1 LLFVLFVDGNFI
13 GIRIRFMVQPHN
25 QRRLTYLKEA
35 EMDFLES
42 LNLQQREAVECG
54 EGPALVVAGPGSGKT
69 RVLSSRFAHLVLR
82 GGMAPQQ
89 ILAVTFTNKAAREMR
104 DRIERLLAAGGFDLR
119 GLSLGTFHS
128 LCARWL
134 RRDGEAVG
142 LPREYVIFDSDDS
155 ERAVKQALL
164 DQNVNIKQYSPSA
177 VQNAISRAKN
187 EMLSPSEFPSITPFE
202 RVAGPAY
209 RRYQE
214 LLAASRA
221 ADFDDL
227 LLLVVRMFRE
237 QPEILARYQ
246 DRYRH
251 ILVDEFQDTNEVQY
265 TMVKQLAGNRRN
277 LYAVG
282 DADQSI
288 YRWRGADYRN
298 VQRFKK
304 DFPESHTYLLEENYR
319 SVQNVLDAAMGV
331 IRVNR
336 GRVDKKLF
344 TSRGAGLPIILRE
357 CYDENDEARFVVDTI
372 AELAALE
379 PVDGQPKVRPGDCAV
394 MYRTNAQSRALEEE
408 FIRAN
413 LPYRLVGAQRFY
425 GRREVKDALA
435 YLRLVQNPADA
446 ISLARVINTP
456 TRGIGEKAF
465 AALQDAALQERVG
478 PGMLLLS
485 LADAGMMTSL
495 STLLPSRVAP
505 AFAAFGQL
513 LADWRAAAQTETVPD
528 LLRRILKD
536 VKYREFLQTG
546 SEEGDE
552 RWDNVEELMAVT
564 EEFEEIPLDR
574 FLEEIA
580 LVSDQDT
587 LTEKLDA
594 PVLLTMHAA
603 KGLEFPV
610 VFIVGLDDGLI
621 PHVRSMDD
629 PEAMAEERRLFY
641 VGITR
646 AMDRLYLLRAFR
658 RSAGGGGGLMD
669 ESRFLR
675 DIPAQLL
682 GVQESAGRTFPFRR
696 KVETPLREHATAE
709 LEPREAR
716 FHSGMRIRHPKF
728 GEGIILE
735 SQVHGSDEVL
745 TVEFEAAG
753 LKRLDADAA
762 PIEVIE

>member
-1 LLFVLFVDGNFI
+1 
-13 GIRIRFMVQPHN
+13 
-25 QRRLTYLKEA
+25 
-35 EMDFLES
+35 MDYLES
-42 LNLQQREAVECG
+42 LNPQQREAVECG

-69 RVLSSRFAHLVLR
+69 RVLACRFAHLVLS
-82 GGMAPQQ
+82 GGIAPQQ
-89 ILAVTFTNKAAREMR
+89 ILAVTFTNKAAKEMR
-104 DRIERLLAAGGFDLR
+104 ERIERLLAAAEARAAADFDLR
-119 GLSLGTFHS
+119 NLSLGTFHA

-142 LPREYVIFDSDDS
+142 LPREYVIFDDDDS
-155 ERAVKQALL
+155 ERAVKQALIDL
-164 DQNVNIKQYSPSA
+164 DVNLKQYPPSS
-177 VQNAISRAKN
+177 VQSAISRAKN
-187 EMLSPSEFPSITPFE
+187 EMLAPDQFPTLTPFE
-202 RVAGPAY
+202 RVAAKAY

-227 LLLVVRMFRE
+227 LLLAVRLFRGY
-237 QPEILARYQ
+237 PEILARYQ

-265 TMVKQLAGNRRN
+265 TLVKLLAEKRRN
-277 LYAVG
+277 LYVVG

-298 VQRFKK
+298 VQRFRK
-304 DFPESHTYLLEENYR
+304 DFSDARTFLLEENYR

-336 GRVDKKLF
+336 GRVDKNLF
-344 TSRGAGLPIILRE
+344 TRRGAGPKLVLHE
-357 CYDENDEARFVVDTI
+357 AYDENDEARFVVDTI
-372 AELAALE
+372 AELTGETPAEGGRA
-379 PVDGQPKVRPGDCAV
+379 VRPGDAAV

-435 YLRLVQNPADA
+435 YLRLVHNPADA
-446 ISLARVINTP
+446 VSLARVINTP
-456 TRGIGEKAF
+456 ARGIGEKAF
-465 AALQDAALQERVG
+465 AALQAAAARAGAVPGVTVLSMADAAKMAQLS
-478 PGMLLLS
+478 PMLPPR
-485 LADAGMMTSL
+485 A
-495 STLLPSRVAP
+495 AP
-505 AFAAFGQL
+505 AIAAFGRM
-513 LADWRAAAQTETVPD
+513 LADWRAAAQSEKIPD

-536 VKYREFLQTG
+536 VKYREFLQNG

-552 RWDNVEELMAVT
+552 RWENVQELIAVT

-587 LTEKLDA
+587 LTEKQDA
-594 PVLLTMHAA
+594 PVLLTLHAA

-610 VFIVGLDDGLI
+610 VFIVGLDDGLL
-621 PHVRSMDD
+621 PHARSMDD

-646 AMDRLYLLRAFR
+646 AMDRLYLVRAFR
-658 RSAGGGGGLMD
+658 RAAGGGGGLMD

-675 DIPAQLL
+675 DIPPRLL
-682 GVQESAGRTFPFRR
+682 HGEQAAGRTFPFGSRLE
-696 KVETPLREHATAE
+696 VPLRESAAE
-709 LEPREAR
+709 AVPREPRYR
-716 FHSGMRIRHPKF
+716 SGMRIRHERF
-728 GEGIILE
+728 GEGLILE
-735 SQVHGSDEVL
+735 SRIHGSDEVL
-745 TVEFEAAG
+745 TVEFESAG

-762 PIEVIE
+762 PITILS

>member
-1 LLFVLFVDGNFI
+1 
-13 GIRIRFMVQPHN
+13 
-25 QRRLTYLKEA
+25 
-35 EMDFLES
+35 MDYLES
-42 LNLQQREAVECG
+42 LNPQQREAVESG
-54 EGPALVVAGPGSGKT
+54 DGPALVVAGPGSGKT
-69 RVLSSRFAHLVLR
+69 RVLACRFAYLVLR
-82 GGMAPQQ
+82 AGVAPHQ

-104 DRIERLLAAGGFDLR
+104 QRIEKLLAAEEARAAGRYDLR
-119 GLSLGTFHS
+119 NLSLGTFHS

-142 LPREYVIFDSDDS
+142 LPCEYVIFDDDDS
-155 ERAVKQALL
+155 ERAVRQALVDL
-164 DQNVNIKQYSPSA
+164 DVNIKQYAPSA
-177 VQNAISRAKN
+177 VQAAISRAKN
-187 EMLSPSEFPSITPFE
+187 EMLGPGDFPNQTPFE
-202 RVAGPAY
+202 RVVVKAY
-209 RRYQE
+209 ARYQE

-227 LLLVVRMFRE
+227 LLLAVRLFRE
-237 QPEILARYQ
+237 NPEILARYQ

-265 TMVKQLAGNRRN
+265 TLVRQLAEKRRN
-277 LYAVG
+277 LYVVG

-298 VQRFKK
+298 VQRFRK
-304 DFPESHTYLLEENYR
+304 DFPEAHAFLLEENYR
-319 SVQNVLDAAMGV
+319 SVQNILDAAMGV
-331 IRVNR
+331 IRVNK
-336 GRVDKKLF
+336 GRDDKNLF
-344 TSRGAGLPIILRE
+344 TRRGAGARLVLQE
-357 CYDENDEARFVVDTI
+357 AYDENDEARFVVDTI
-372 AELAALE
+372 AELTARKPAE
-379 PVDGQPKVRPGDCAV
+379 GERPVRPGDCAV

-435 YLRLVQNPADA
+435 YLRLVHNPADA

-456 TRGIGEKAF
+456 SRGIGDKAF
-465 AALQDAALQERVG
+465 SALQDAAAHERTA

-485 LADAGMMTSL
+485 LANAETMTQL
-495 STLLPSRVAP
+495 SFLLPSRVAP
-505 AFAAFGQL
+505 AFAAFGRM
-513 LADWRAAAQTETVPD
+513 LADWRAAAETEKVPA

-546 SEEGDE
+546 SEEGEE
-552 RWDNVEELMAVT
+552 RWENVQELVAVT
-564 EEFEEIPLDR
+564 EEFEDIPLDR

-587 LTEKLDA
+587 LTEQQDA
-594 PVLLTMHAA
+594 PVLLTLHSA

-610 VFIVGLDDGLI
+610 VFIVGLDEGLL
-621 PHVRSMDD
+621 PHARSIDD

-646 AMDRLYLLRAFR
+646 AMDRLYLVRAFR
-658 RSAGGGGGLMD
+658 RAAGGGGGLMD

-675 DIPAQLL
+675 DIPPKVFGAEET
-682 GVQESAGRTFPFRR
+682 VGRTFPFGARL
-696 KVETPLREHATAE
+696 ETPLRESPAQPE
-709 LEPREAR
+709 LREAR
-716 FHSGMRIRHPKF
+716 FRSGMRIRHARF
-728 GEGIILE
+728 GEGLVLE
-735 SQVHGSDEVL
+735 SQIHGSDEVL
-745 TVEFEAAG
+745 TVQFESVG

-762 PIEVIE
+762 KLEILP

>member
-1 LLFVLFVDGNFI
+1 
-13 GIRIRFMVQPHN
+13 
-25 QRRLTYLKEA
+25 
-35 EMDFLES
+35 MDYLES
-42 LNLQQREAVECG
+42 LNPQQREAVESG
-54 EGPALVVAGPGSGKT
+54 EGPVLVVAGPGSGKT
-69 RVLSSRFAHLVLR
+69 RVLACRFAHLVLHA
-82 GGMAPQQ
+82 GVAPQQ

-104 DRIERLLAAGGFDLR
+104 ERIERLLAEAEASRASRFDLR
-119 GLSLGTFHS
+119 NLSLGTFHS

-142 LPREYVIFDSDDS
+142 LPRDYVIFDDDDS
-155 ERAVKQALL
+155 ERSVKQALL
-164 DQNVNIKQYSPSA
+164 DLDINIKQYSPSA

-187 EMLSPSEFPSITPFE
+187 EMLGPAEFPSLTPFE
-202 RVAGPAY
+202 RVAGKAY

-214 LLAASRA
+214 LLSASHA

-227 LLLVVRMFRE
+227 LLLVVRLFRE
-237 QPEILARYQ
+237 QPEILARYHE
-246 DRYRH
+246 RYRH

-265 TMVKQLAGNRRN
+265 TLVRQLADKRRN

-298 VQRFKK
+298 VQRFQK
-304 DFPESHTYLLEENYR
+304 DFADARTYLLEENYR

-344 TSRGAGLPIILRE
+344 TGRGAGLPITLRE
-357 CYDENDEARFVVDTI
+357 CYDENDEARFVVETI
-372 AELAALE
+372 SELTATPPAE
-379 PVDGQPKVRPGDCAV
+379 GQRAVRPGDCAV

-435 YLRLVQNPADA
+435 YLRLVHNPADA
-446 ISLARVINTP
+446 ISLARVINIP

-465 AALQDAALQERVG
+465 AALQETAAREQTG
-478 PGMLLLS
+478 PGMLLLA
-485 LADAGMMTSL
+485 LADPAAMNPL
-495 STLLPSRVAP
+495 SALLPARVAP
-505 AFAAFGQL
+505 AFAAFGRM
-513 LADWRAAAQTETVPD
+513 LADWRAAAETDNVPN

-552 RWDNVEELMAVT
+552 RWENVEELVAVT
-564 EEFEEIPLDR
+564 EEFEEIPLER

-587 LTEKLDA
+587 LTEKQDA
-594 PVLLTMHAA
+594 PVLLTLHAA

-610 VFIVGLDDGLI
+610 VFIVGLDDGLL
-621 PHVRSMDD
+621 PHIRSMDD

-646 AMDRLYLLRAFR
+646 AMDRLYLVRAFR

-675 DIPAQLL
+675 DIPRHLL
-682 GVQESAGRTFPFRR
+682 GVEEAAGRTTFPFRR
-696 KVETPLREHATAE
+696 NVETPLRDMPAADFG
-709 LEPREAR
+709 PRVAR
-716 FHSGMRIRHPKF
+716 FHGGMRIRHPKF

-745 TVEFEAAG
+745 TVEFETAG

-762 PIEVIE
+762 PIEVLT

>member
-1 LLFVLFVDGNFI
+1 MTDLFDNLNEQQKAAVQSGDGP
-13 GIRIRFMVQPHN
+13 V
-25 QRRLTYLKEA
+25 
-35 EMDFLES
+35 
-42 LNLQQREAVECG
+42 
-54 EGPALVVAGPGSGKT
+54 LVVAGPGSGKT
-69 RVLSSRFAHLVLR
+69 RVLSYRFAWLVLR
-82 GGMAPQQ
+82 AGIAPQQ
-89 ILAVTFTNKAAREMR
+89 ILAVTFTNKAARAMR
-104 DRIERLLAAGGFDLR
+104 ERIETLLASEEARAQARYDLR
-119 GLSLGTFHS
+119 NLSLGTFHS

-142 LPREYVIFDSDDS
+142 LPREYVIFDDDDS
-155 ERAVKQALL
+155 IRAVKQALTDL
-164 DQNVNIKQYSPSA
+164 DVNLKQYSPSS

-187 EMLSPSEFPSITPFE
+187 EMLGPDQLPATTPFE
-202 RVAGPAY
+202 RVAGRAY

-214 LLAASRA
+214 LLEASRA

-227 LLLVVRMFRE
+227 LLRTVRLFRDH
-237 QPEILARYQ
+237 PEILARYQ

-265 TMVKQLAGNRRN
+265 TLVRQLSAARRN

-298 VQRFKK
+298 VQRFRK
-304 DFPESHTYLLEENYR
+304 DFADSHTFLLEENYR
-319 SVQNVLDAAMGV
+319 SGQNILDAAMGV

-336 GRVDKKLF
+336 GRVDKNLF
-344 TSRGAGLPIILRE
+344 TRRGPGAPIVLHE
-357 CYDENDEARFVVDTI
+357 AYDENDEARFVVETI
-372 AELAALE
+372 SELTAQPPAA
-379 PVDGQPKVRPGDCAV
+379 DGRPVRPGDCAV

-435 YLRLVQNPADA
+435 YLRLVHNPADQ
-446 ISLARVINTP
+446 ISLARVINVP
-456 TRGIGEKAF
+456 ARGLGDKA
-465 AALQDAALQERVG
+465 LAALQEAAAREKIQ
-478 PGMLLLS
+478 PGMLLLT
-485 LADAGMMTSL
+485 LADAAEMAGL
-495 STLLPSRVAP
+495 SALLPPRSAP
-505 AFAAFGQL
+505 AFAAFGRM
-513 LADWRAAAQTETVPD
+513 LAAWRSAAQSERVPD
-528 LLRRILKD
+528 LLQRILRD
-536 VKYREFLQTG
+536 VKYREYLQTG
-546 SEEGDE
+546 SEEGED
-552 RWDNVEELMAVT
+552 RWENIQELIAVT

-587 LTEKLDA
+587 LAEKADA
-594 PVLLTMHAA
+594 PVLLTLHAA

-610 VFIVGLDDGLI
+610 VFLAGLDEGLL
-621 PHVRSMDD
+621 PHARSMDD

-658 RSAGGGGGLMD
+658 RSAGAGGGLMD
-669 ESRFLR
+669 ESRFLQ
-675 DIPAQLL
+675 DIPPHLI
-682 GVQESAGRTFPFRR
+682 GRGESGGRTFPFGARR
-696 KVETPLREHATAE
+696 GMPLRESPEEPA
-709 LEPREAR
+709 PREAR
-716 FHSGMRIRHPKF
+716 YRAGLRVRHERF

-735 SQVHGSDEVL
+735 SVIHGSDEVL
-745 TVEFEAAG
+745 TVEFESAG

-762 PIEVIE
+762 KLEILT

>member
-1 LLFVLFVDGNFI
+1 MTDLLAN
-13 GIRIRFMVQPHN
+13 
-25 QRRLTYLKEA
+25 
-35 EMDFLES
+35 
-42 LNLQQREAVECG
+42 LNPQQQEAVSCG

-69 RVLSSRFAHLVLR
+69 RVLSYRFAHLVLR
-82 GGMAPQQ
+82 AGVEPQQ
-89 ILAVTFTNKAAREMR
+89 ILAVTFTNKAARAMR
-104 DRIERLLAAGGFDLR
+104 ERIETVLASPEARAAGGYDLR
-119 GLSLGTFHS
+119 NLSLGTFHS

-142 LPREYVIFDSDDS
+142 LPREYVIFDDDDS
-155 ERAVKQALL
+155 QRAVKQAMADL
-164 DQNVNIKQYSPSA
+164 DINVKQYSPSA

-187 EMLSPSEFPSITPFE
+187 DMLGPEGFPAVTPFD
-202 RVAGPAY
+202 RVAA
-209 RRYQE
+209 RTFARYQE
-214 LLAASRA
+214 LLGASRA

-227 LLLVVRMFRE
+227 LLLVVRLFRE
-237 QPEILARYQ
+237 HPEILARYQ

-265 TMVKQLAGNRRN
+265 TLVRLLAEKRRN
-277 LYAVG
+277 LYVVG

-298 VQRFKK
+298 VQRFQQ
-304 DFPESHTYLLEENYR
+304 DFSDARTYLLEENYR
-319 SVQNVLDAAMGV
+319 STQNILDAAMGV

-344 TSRGAGLPIILRE
+344 TARGTGLPLVLHE
-357 CYDENDEARFVVDTI
+357 AYDENDEARFVIETI
-372 AELAALE
+372 AELVAGGE
-379 PVDGQPKVRPGDCAV
+379 GGKSVRPGDCAV

-408 FIRAN
+408 FLRAN

-435 YLRLVQNPADA
+435 YLRLVHNPSDA
-446 ISLARVINTP
+446 VSLSRAINVP
-456 TRGIGEKAF
+456 ARGIGEKAY
-465 AALQDAALQERVG
+465 AALQEAAARERVA
-478 PGMLLLS
+478 PGMLLLA
-485 LADAGMMTSL
+485 LAEPDAMARTGSMF
-495 STLLPSRVAP
+495 PPRVAP

-513 LADWRAAAQTETVPD
+513 LSGWRAAAAGESVPS

-536 VKYREFLQTG
+536 VKYREYLRDG
-546 SEEGDE
+546 SEEGEE
-552 RWDNVEELMAVT
+552 RWENVEELIAVA
-564 EEFEEIPLDR
+564 EEFEEIPLER

-587 LTEKLDA
+587 LTEKQDA
-594 PVLLTMHAA
+594 PVLLTLHAA

-610 VFIVGLDDGLI
+610 VFIVGLDDGLL
-621 PHVRSMDD
+621 PHMRSMDD

-658 RSAGGGGGLMD
+658 RSAGGGGGLME

-675 DIPAQLL
+675 DIPPQLL
-682 GVQESAGRTFPFRR
+682 GEEKTSGRSAM
-696 KVETPLREHATAE
+696 LREGAE
-709 LEPREAR
+709 VTLPFAPGGPPQPREAR
-716 FHSGMRIRHPKF
+716 YRSGMRIRHERF
-728 GEGIILE
+728 GEGVVLE
-735 SQVHGSDEVL
+735 DQVHGEDEVL
-745 TVEFEAAG
+745 TVEFETAG

-762 PIEVIE
+762 PIEVLE

>member
-1 LLFVLFVDGNFI
+1 MD
-13 GIRIRFMVQPHN
+13 
-25 QRRLTYLKEA
+25 YLQ
-35 EMDFLES
+35 S
-42 LNLQQREAVECG
+42 LNARQREAVECG
-54 EGPALVVAGPGSGKT
+54 EGPALIVAGPGSGKT
-69 RVLSSRFAHLVLR
+69 RVLACRFAHLVLQA
-82 GGMAPQQ
+82 GIAPRQ

-104 DRIERLLAAGGFDLR
+104 ERIERLLAAADGGDGRER
-119 GLSLGTFHS
+119 GLRHLSIGTFHS

-142 LPREYVIFDSDDS
+142 LPRDYVIFDGDDS
-155 ERAVKQALL
+155 ERTVKQALL
-164 DQNVNIKQYSPSA
+164 DCNLNIKQYSPGA
-177 VQNAISRAKN
+177 VQSAISRAKN
-187 EMLSPSEFPSITPFE
+187 EMLSPERFPNLTPFE
-202 RVAGPAY
+202 RAAGKAY

-227 LLLVVRMFRE
+227 LLLAVRLFRE
-237 QPEILARYQ
+237 HPEILGRYQ
-246 DRYRH
+246 ERYLH

-265 TMVKQLAGNRRN
+265 ALVKLLAERGRN
-277 LYAVG
+277 LYVVG

-298 VQRFKK
+298 VQRFRE
-304 DFPESHTYLLEENYR
+304 DFSGARTILLEENYR

-344 TSRGAGLPIILRE
+344 TRRGAGRKLVLRE
-357 CYDENDEARFVVDTI
+357 AYDEHDEARFVVETI
-372 AELAALE
+372 SELTAQMPGEGERTL
-379 PVDGQPKVRPGDCAV
+379 RPGDCAV

-435 YLRLVQNPADA
+435 YLRLVHNPADA
-446 ISLARVINTP
+446 VSLARAINTP
-456 TRGIGEKAF
+456 TRGIGDKAF
-465 AALQDAALQERVG
+465 AALQEAAARGGRQPGTLLLAMADAAATAR
-478 PGMLLLS
+478 
-485 LADAGMMTSL
+485 LAA
-495 STLLPSRVAP
+495 LLPPRAAP
-505 AFAAFGQL
+505 AFAAFGRM
-513 LADWRAAAQTETVPD
+513 LADWRAAAGKDTVPE
-528 LLRRILKD
+528 LLRRILRD
-536 VKYREFLQTG
+536 IRYREFLRNG

-552 RWDNVEELMAVT
+552 RWENVEQLIAVA

-587 LTEKLDA
+587 LTEAQDA
-594 PVLLTMHAA
+594 PVLLTLHAA

-610 VFIVGLDDGLI
+610 VFLVGLDDGLL
-621 PHVRSMDD
+621 PHMRSMDD

-675 DIPAQLL
+675 DIPPDLL
-682 GVQESAGRTFPFRR
+682 SGEESAGRTFPFRR
-696 KVETPLREHATAE
+696 RIESPLRETPESGA
-709 LEPREAR
+709 PRESKFR
-716 FHSGMRIRHPKF
+716 SGMRIRHNRF

-735 SQVHGSDEVL
+735 SRVHGGDEIL
-745 TVEFEAAG
+745 TVEFESAG

-762 PIEVIE
+762 PIEAIE

>member
-1 LLFVLFVDGNFI
+1 MD
-13 GIRIRFMVQPHN
+13 
-25 QRRLTYLKEA
+25 YL
-35 EMDFLES
+35 DS
-42 LNLQQREAVECG
+42 LNPQQREAVECG
-54 EGPALVVAGPGSGKT
+54 EGPVLVVAGPGSGKT
-69 RVLSSRFAHLVLR
+69 RVLACRFANLVLS
-82 GGMAPQQ
+82 GGVAPQQ

-104 DRIERLLAAGGFDLR
+104 GRIERLLASEAGHDLR
-119 GLSLGTFHS
+119 NLSLGTFHS

-134 RRDGEAVG
+134 RRDGEVVG
-142 LPREYVIFDSDDS
+142 LPREYVIFDDDDS
-155 ERAVKQALL
+155 ERAVKQALIDL
-164 DQNVNIKQYSPSA
+164 DINIKQYSPSA

-187 EMLSPSEFPSITPFE
+187 EMLTVDQFPSLTPFE
-202 RVAGPAY
+202 RVAAKAY

-227 LLLVVRMFRE
+227 LLLTVRLF
-237 QPEILARYQ
+237 QNNPGILARYQ

-265 TMVKQLAGNRRN
+265 MLVRLLADRRRN
-277 LYAVG
+277 LYVVG

-298 VQRFKK
+298 VQRFQK
-304 DFPESHTYLLEENYR
+304 DFSDARTFLLEENYR

-336 GRVDKKLF
+336 GRVDKNLF
-344 TSRGAGLPIILRE
+344 SRRGAGLKLVLRE
-357 CYDENDEARFVVDTI
+357 AYDENDEARFVVDTI
-372 AELAALE
+372 SELTALS
-379 PVDGQPKVRPGDCAV
+379 PDDGQRPVRPGDCAV

-408 FIRAN
+408 FVRAN

-435 YLRLVQNPADA
+435 YLRLVYNPADA
-446 ISLARVINTP
+446 ISLSRVINTP

-465 AALQDAALQERVG
+465 AALQDAAANRRVA

-485 LADAGMMTSL
+485 LADAGTMTQL
-495 STLLPSRVAP
+495 SPLLPSRIAP
-505 AFAAFGQL
+505 AFAAFGRM
-513 LADWRAAAQTETVPD
+513 LAVWRAAAEKENVPD

-552 RWDNVEELMAVT
+552 RWENVEELVAVT

-587 LTEKLDA
+587 LTEKQDA
-594 PVLLTMHAA
+594 PVLLTLHAA

-610 VFIVGLDDGLI
+610 VFIVGLDDGLL
-621 PHVRSMDD
+621 PHIRSMDD

-646 AMDRLYLLRAFR
+646 AMDRLYLVRAFR
-658 RSAGGGGGLMD
+658 RSAGAGGGLMD
-669 ESRFLR
+669 ESRFLH
-675 DIPAQLL
+675 DIPPHLL
-682 GVQESAGRTFPFRR
+682 GEEQTAGRTFPFHR
-696 KVETPLREHATAE
+696 KIESAVRESAPAE
-709 LEPREAR
+709 SAPRESRYRA
-716 FHSGMRIRHPKF
+716 GMRIRHSRF
-728 GEGIILE
+728 GEGMILE
-735 SQVHGSDEVL
+735 SQIHGSDEVL
-745 TVEFEAAG
+745 TVEFETAG

>member
-1 LLFVLFVDGNFI
+1 MPDPAVV
-13 GIRIRFMVQPHN
+13 
-25 QRRLTYLKEA
+25 
-35 EMDFLES
+35 EMDYLDS
-42 LNLQQREAVECG
+42 LNPQQREAVECG
-54 EGPALVVAGPGSGKT
+54 EGPVLVVAGPGSGKT
-69 RVLSSRFAHLVLR
+69 RVLSCRFAHLVLR
-82 GGMAPQQ
+82 AGIAPQQ

-104 DRIERLLAAGGFDLR
+104 ERIERVLASEAARAVDGFDLR
-119 GLSLGTFHS
+119 NLSLGTFHS

-142 LPREYVIFDSDDS
+142 LPREYVIFDDDDS
-155 ERAVKQALL
+155 QRAVKQAMTDL
-164 DQNVNIKQYSPSA
+164 DINIKQYSPSA

-187 EMLSPSEFPSITPFE
+187 EMLGVDQFPNLTPFE
-202 RVAGPAY
+202 RVAAKTY

-227 LLLVVRMFRE
+227 LLQTVRLFRDH
-237 QPEILARYQ
+237 PEILARYQ
-246 DRYRH
+246 ERYRH

-265 TMVKQLAGNRRN
+265 TLVRLLAERRRN
-277 LYAVG
+277 LYVVG

-298 VQRFKK
+298 VQRFQK
-304 DFPESHTYLLEENYR
+304 DFSDARTFLLEENYR

-336 GRVDKKLF
+336 GRVDKNLF
-344 TSRGAGLPIILRE
+344 TRRGTGPKLVLHEA
-357 CYDENDEARFVVDTI
+357 YDENDEARYVVDTI
-372 AELAALE
+372 SELTA
-379 PVDGQPKVRPGDCAV
+379 RPPDEGRRAVHPSECAV

-435 YLRLVQNPADA
+435 YLRLVHNPADA
-446 ISLARVINTP
+446 ISLSRVINTP
-456 TRGIGEKAF
+456 TRGIGEKAY
-465 AALQDAALQERVG
+465 AALVSAAASQQTA
-478 PGMLLLS
+478 PGWMLIS
-485 LADAGMMTSL
+485 LADTGMMTQL
-495 STLLPSRVAP
+495 AYLLPPRAAP
-505 AFAAFGQL
+505 TFAAFGRM
-513 LADWRAAAQTETVPD
+513 LADWRAAAENEKIPD

-552 RWDNVEELMAVT
+552 RWENVEELMAVT

-587 LTEKLDA
+587 LTEKQDA
-594 PVLLTMHAA
+594 PVLLTLHAA

-610 VFIVGLDDGLI
+610 VFIVGLDDGLL
-621 PHVRSMDD
+621 PHIRSMDD

-658 RSAGGGGGLMD
+658 RSAGAGGGLMD

-675 DIPAQLL
+675 DIPPQLL
-682 GVQESAGRTFPFRR
+682 GAVESAGRTFPFGRGFE
-696 KVETPLREHATAE
+696 VSLPASAAHNPA
-709 LEPREAR
+709 PREAR
-716 FHSGMRIRHPKF
+716 FRSGMRIRHERF
-728 GEGIILE
+728 GEGLILE
-735 SQVHGSDEVL
+735 SQVHGTDEVL
-745 TVEFEAAG
+745 TVEFESAG

-762 PIEVIE
+762 PIEILS

>member
-1 LLFVLFVDGNFI
+1 MN
-13 GIRIRFMVQPHN
+13 
-25 QRRLTYLKEA
+25 YL
-35 EMDFLES
+35 DS
-42 LNLQQREAVECG
+42 LNPQQREAVECG
-54 EGPALVVAGPGSGKT
+54 DGPVLVVAGPGSGKT
-69 RVLSSRFAHLVLR
+69 RVLSLRFAHLVLR
-82 GGMAPQQ
+82 AGITPQQ

-104 DRIERLLAAGGFDLR
+104 ERIERVLAAEDSRAAGGYDLR
-119 GLSLGTFHS
+119 NLSVGTFHS

-142 LPREYVIFDSDDS
+142 LPREYVIFDDDDS
-155 ERAVKQALL
+155 ERAVKQAMTDL
-164 DQNVNIKQYSPSA
+164 DINVKQYSPSA
-177 VQNAISRAKN
+177 VQSAISRAKN
-187 EMLSPSEFPSITPFE
+187 EMLGPDKFPNLTPFE
-202 RVAGPAY
+202 RVAAKTY

-214 LLAASRA
+214 LLTTSRA

-227 LLLVVRMFRE
+227 LLKTVGLFRDH
-237 QPEILARYQ
+237 PEILARYQ
-246 DRYRH
+246 DRYVH

-265 TMVKQLAGNRRN
+265 TLVQLLAARRRN
-277 LYAVG
+277 LYVVG

-298 VQRFKK
+298 VQRFQK
-304 DFPESHTYLLEENYR
+304 DFSDARTFLLEENYR

-336 GRVDKKLF
+336 GRVDKNLF
-344 TSRGAGLPIILRE
+344 TRRGAGPKLVLRE
-357 CYDENDEARFVVDTI
+357 AYDENDEARFVVDTI
-372 AELAALE
+372 SELTASPPAEGERAI
-379 PVDGQPKVRPGDCAV
+379 RPGDCAV

-408 FIRAN
+408 FVRAN

-435 YLRLVQNPADA
+435 YLRLVYNPADA
-446 ISLARVINTP
+446 ISLSRVINTP
-456 TRGIGEKAF
+456 TRGIGDKAY
-465 AALQDAALQERVG
+465 AALISSAARQGML

-485 LADAGMMTSL
+485 MADAALMTEL
-495 STLLPSRVAP
+495 APLLPPRAAP
-505 AFAAFGQL
+505 SFAAFGRL
-513 LADWRAAAQTETVPD
+513 LADWRAAAEKEKIPD

-536 VKYREFLQTG
+536 IQYREFLQTG

-552 RWDNVEELMAVT
+552 RWENVEELMAVT

-587 LTEKLDA
+587 LTEKQDA
-594 PVLLTMHAA
+594 PVLLTLHAA

-610 VFIVGLDDGLI
+610 VFIVGLDDGLL

-629 PEAMAEERRLFY
+629 PEAMAEERRLLY

-646 AMDRLYLLRAFR
+646 AMDRLFLVRAFR
-658 RSAGGGGGLMD
+658 RSAGAGGGLMD

-675 DIPAQLL
+675 DIPPHLL
-682 GVQESAGRTFPFRR
+682 GVEESAGRTYPFRR
-696 KVETPLREHATAE
+696 NVETPLREPSSVSA
-709 LEPREAR
+709 PRESR
-716 FHSGMRIRHPKF
+716 FRSGMRVRHERF
-728 GEGIILE
+728 GEGMILE
-735 SQVHGSDEVL
+735 SQIHGEDEIL
-745 TVEFEAAG
+745 TVEFETAG

-762 PIEVIE
+762 PIQVIE

>member
-1 LLFVLFVDGNFI
+1 MD
-13 GIRIRFMVQPHN
+13 
-25 QRRLTYLKEA
+25 YLQ
-35 EMDFLES
+35 S
-42 LNLQQREAVECG
+42 LNPQQRQAVECG
-54 EGPALVVAGPGSGKT
+54 DGPVLVVAGPGSGKT
-69 RVLSSRFAHLVLR
+69 RVLSYRFAHLVLT
-82 GGMAPQQ
+82 GGIAPQQ

-104 DRIERLLAAGGFDLR
+104 ERIERVLAAEKPRAAGGYDLR
-119 GLSLGTFHS
+119 NLSVGTFHS

-142 LPREYVIFDSDDS
+142 LPREYVIFDDDDS
-155 ERAVKQALL
+155 ERAVKQAML
-164 DQNVNIKQYSPSA
+164 DLDVNIKQYSPAA

-187 EMLSPSEFPSITPFE
+187 ETLGPDQFPNLTPFE
-202 RVAGPAY
+202 RVAAKTY

-214 LLAASRA
+214 LLTASRA

-227 LLLVVRMFRE
+227 LLRTVRLF
-237 QPEILARYQ
+237 QDNPEILARYQ
-246 DRYRH
+246 ERYIH

-265 TMVKQLAGNRRN
+265 TLVQLLAARRRN
-277 LYAVG
+277 LYVVG

-298 VQRFKK
+298 VQRFRK
-304 DFPESHTYLLEENYR
+304 DFADARTFLLEENYR

-336 GRVDKKLF
+336 GRVDKNLF
-344 TSRGAGLPIILRE
+344 TRRGAGPKIVLRE
-357 CYDENDEARFVVDTI
+357 AYDENDEARFVVETI
-372 AELAALE
+372 SELAARTPE
-379 PVDGQPKVRPGDCAV
+379 EGERAIRPGDCAV

-435 YLRLVQNPADA
+435 YLRLTYNPADS

-456 TRGIGEKAF
+456 TRGIGEKAY
-465 AALQDAALQERVG
+465 AALQGAALRERVA

-485 LADAGMMTSL
+485 MADAARMTQFAP
-495 STLLPSRVAP
+495 LLPPRAAP
-505 AFAAFGQL
+505 AFAAFGRM
-513 LADWRAAAQTETVPD
+513 LAGWRAAAEKESVPD

-536 VKYREFLQTG
+536 VRYREFLQTG

-552 RWDNVEELMAVT
+552 RWENVEELIAVA

-587 LTEKLDA
+587 LTEKQDA
-594 PVLLTMHAA
+594 PVLLTLHAA

-610 VFIVGLDDGLI
+610 VFIVGLDDGLL

-629 PEAMAEERRLFY
+629 PEAMAEERRLLY

-646 AMDRLYLLRAFR
+646 AMDRLFLVRAFR
-658 RSAGGGGGLMD
+658 RTAGGGGGLMD

-675 DIPAQLL
+675 DIPAHLL
-682 GVQESAGRTFPFRR
+682 GEEESAGRTFPFHRN
-696 KVETPLREHATAE
+696 VETPLRESAPASA
-709 LEPREAR
+709 PREAR
-716 FHSGMRIRHPKF
+716 FRAGMRIRHERF
-728 GEGIILE
+728 GEGMILE
-735 SQVHGSDEVL
+735 SQIHAGDEIL
-745 TVEFEAAG
+745 TVEFETAG

-762 PIEVIE
+762 PITILT

>member
-1 LLFVLFVDGNFI
+1 MD
-13 GIRIRFMVQPHN
+13 
-25 QRRLTYLKEA
+25 YL
-35 EMDFLES
+35 DS
-42 LNLQQREAVECG
+42 LNPQQREAVECDA
-54 EGPALVVAGPGSGKT
+54 GPVLVVAGPGSGKT
-69 RVLSSRFAHLVLR
+69 RVLACRFAHLVLR
-82 GGMAPQQ
+82 AGLAPQQ

-104 DRIERLLAAGGFDLR
+104 ERIERLLAEAETPHRDLR

-142 LPREYVIFDSDDS
+142 LPREYVIFDDDDS
-155 ERAVKQALL
+155 QRTVKRAML
-164 DQNVNIKQYSPSA
+164 DLGLNIRQYHPPA

-187 EMLSPSEFPSITPFE
+187 EMLGPGDVPNLTPFE
-202 RVAGPAY
+202 RVAAKTY

-227 LLLVVRMFRE
+227 LLLTVRLFRE
-237 QPEILARYQ
+237 HPEVLARYQ
-246 DRYRH
+246 GRYRH

-265 TMVKQLAGNRRN
+265 ALVKLLAESRRN
-277 LYAVG
+277 LYVVG

-298 VQRFKK
+298 VQRFRK
-304 DFPESHTYLLEENYR
+304 DFSDARTFLLEENYR
-319 SVQNVLDAAMGV
+319 SVQNILDAATGV

-336 GRVDKKLF
+336 SRVEKNLF
-344 TSRGAGLPIILRE
+344 TRRGAGPPIVLRE
-357 CYDENDEARFVVDTI
+357 AYDENDEARFVVETI
-372 AELAALE
+372 AELTAE
-379 PVDGQPKVRPGDCAV
+379 PPAEGRPPVRPGDCAV

-435 YLRLVQNPADA
+435 YLRLVHNPSDA
-446 ISLARVINTP
+446 VSLARAINTP
-456 TRGIGEKAF
+456 TRGIGEKAY
-465 AALQDAALQERVG
+465 AALLEAAARERLA

-485 LADAGMMTSL
+485 LADPQTAAQL
-495 STLLPSRVAP
+495 SPLLPSRAAP
-505 AFAAFGQL
+505 AFAAFGRL
-513 LADWRAAAQTETVPD
+513 LAAWRAAAETETVPEI
-528 LLRRILKD
+528 LRRILAD

-552 RWDNVEELMAVT
+552 RWENVQELVAVT

-587 LTEKLDA
+587 LTEKQDA
-594 PVLLTMHAA
+594 PVLLTLHAA

-610 VFIVGLDDGLI
+610 VFIVGLDDGLL

-646 AMDRLYLLRAFR
+646 AMDRLFLVRAFR
-658 RSAGGGGGLMD
+658 RSAGGGGGLME

-675 DIPAQLL
+675 DIPPSLL
-682 GVQESAGRTFPFRR
+682 GVEESAGRTFPFRR
-696 KVETPLREHATAE
+696 NLETPLHGSPAAERAT
-709 LEPREAR
+709 REAR
-716 FHSGMRIRHPKF
+716 FQSGMRIRHERF
-728 GEGIILE
+728 GEGMILE
-735 SQVHGSDEVL
+735 SQVHGPDEVL
-745 TVEFEAAG
+745 TVEFETAG

-762 PIEVIE
+762 PIEILT

>member
-1 LLFVLFVDGNFI
+1 MD
-13 GIRIRFMVQPHN
+13 
-25 QRRLTYLKEA
+25 YLQ
-35 EMDFLES
+35 S
-42 LNLQQREAVECG
+42 LNPQQRAAVECG
-54 EGPALVVAGPGSGKT
+54 DGPVLVVAGPGSGKT
-69 RVLSSRFAHLVLR
+69 RVLSFRFAHLVLR
-82 GGMAPQQ
+82 GGIAPQQ
-89 ILAVTFTNKAAREMR
+89 ILAVTFTNKAAHEMR
-104 DRIERLLAAGGFDLR
+104 ERIERVLAGEKPYDLR
-119 GLSLGTFHS
+119 GLSVGTFHS

-142 LPREYVIFDSDDS
+142 LPRDYVIFDDDDS
-155 ERAVKQALL
+155 VRTVKQALL
-164 DQNVNIKQYSPSA
+164 DLDINLKQYAPSA

-187 EMLSPSEFPSITPFE
+187 EMLAPDQFPNLTPFE
-202 RVAGPAY
+202 RVAAKAY

-227 LLLVVRMFRE
+227 LLQAVRLFRDH
-237 QPEILARYQ
+237 PDVLARYQ
-246 DRYRH
+246 DRYIH

-265 TMVKQLAGNRRN
+265 TLVRLLAARRRN
-277 LYAVG
+277 LYVVG

-298 VQRFKK
+298 VQRFRK
-304 DFPESHTYLLEENYR
+304 DFSDARTFLLEENYR
-319 SVQNVLDAAMGV
+319 SVQNVLDAAMAV

-336 GRVDKKLF
+336 GRVDKNLF
-344 TSRGAGLPIILRE
+344 TRRGPGPKLVLRE
-357 CYDENDEARFVVDTI
+357 AYDENDEARFVVETI
-372 AELAALE
+372 SELTARAPAEGERA
-379 PVDGQPKVRPGDCAV
+379 VRPGDCAV

-435 YLRLVQNPADA
+435 YLRLVHNPADA
-446 ISLARVINTP
+446 VSLARAINTP
-456 TRGIGEKAF
+456 TRGIGEKAY
-465 AALQDAALQERVG
+465 AALQEAAARERTA
-478 PGMLLLS
+478 PGMLLLGM
-485 LADAGMMTSL
+485 ADAAGTAAIAPR
-495 STLLPSRVAP
+495 LPPRAAP
-505 AFAAFGQL
+505 AFAAFGRM
-513 LADWRAAAQTETVPD
+513 LADWRAAAEKENVPD

-536 VKYREFLQTG
+536 VRYREFLQTG

-552 RWDNVEELMAVT
+552 RWENVEELVAVT

-587 LTEKLDA
+587 LTEKQDA
-594 PVLLTMHAA
+594 PVLLTLHAA

-610 VFIVGLDDGLI
+610 VFIVGLDDGLL

-629 PEAMAEERRLFY
+629 PEAMAEERRLLY

-646 AMDRLYLLRAFR
+646 AMDRLYLVRAFR
-658 RSAGGGGGLMD
+658 RTAGGGGGLMD

-675 DIPAQLL
+675 DIPARVL
-682 GVQESAGRTFPFRR
+682 GVEESAGRTFPFGRNA
-696 KVETPLREHATAE
+696 EIPLRETEAPSA
-709 LEPREAR
+709 PREAR
-716 FHSGMRIRHPKF
+716 FRAGMRIRHERF
-728 GEGIILE
+728 GEGMILE
-735 SQVHGSDEVL
+735 SQVHGEDEIL
-745 TVEFEAAG
+745 TVEFETAG

-762 PIEVIE
+762 PITILS

>member
-1 LLFVLFVDGNFI
+1 MTDLWKN
-13 GIRIRFMVQPHN
+13 
-25 QRRLTYLKEA
+25 
-35 EMDFLES
+35 
-42 LNLQQREAVECG
+42 LNLQQKEAVECG
-54 EGPALVVAGPGSGKT
+54 EGPVLVVAGPGSGKT
-69 RVLSSRFAHLVLR
+69 RVLSYRFAWLVLHA
-82 GGMAPQQ
+82 GVAPQQ

-104 DRIERLLAAGGFDLR
+104 DRIERVLASPEARAAGGSDLR
-119 GLSLGTFHS
+119 NLSLGTFHS

-142 LPREYVIFDSDDS
+142 LPREYVIFDDDDS
-155 ERAVKQALL
+155 QRAVKQAMTDL
-164 DQNVNIKQYSPSA
+164 DINIKQYSPPA

-187 EMLSPSEFPSITPFE
+187 DMLGPEAFPSVTPFD
-202 RVAGPAY
+202 RVAAKTFV
-209 RRYQE
+209 RYQE

-227 LLLVVRMFRE
+227 LLLVVRLFRE
-237 QPEILARYQ
+237 HPEILARYQ
-246 DRYRH
+246 ERYRH

-265 TMVKQLAGNRRN
+265 TLVRLLAEKRRN
-277 LYAVG
+277 LYVVG

-298 VQRFKK
+298 VQRFQK
-304 DFPESHTYLLEENYR
+304 DFSDARTYLLEENYR
-319 SVQNVLDAAMGV
+319 STQNILDAAMGV

-336 GRVDKKLF
+336 GRVDKNLF
-344 TSRGAGLPIILRE
+344 TRRGNGLPLALHE
-357 CYDENDEARFVVDTI
+357 AYDENDEARFVVETI
-372 AELAALE
+372 AELVAQSTLAGE
-379 PVDGQPKVRPGDCAV
+379 KPVRPGDCAV

-435 YLRLVQNPADA
+435 YLRLVHNPSDA
-446 ISLARVINTP
+446 VSLSRVINVP
-456 TRGIGEKAF
+456 TRGIGEKAY
-465 AALQDAALQERVG
+465 AALQDAAARG
-478 PGMLLLS
+478 RIAPGMLLLS
-485 LADAGMMTSL
+485 MADPAVMTQLASF
-495 STLLPSRVAP
+495 LPPRAAP
-505 AFAAFGQL
+505 AFAGFGRQL
-513 LADWRAAAQTETVPD
+513 SDWRTAAAGESVPG

-536 VKYREFLQTG
+536 IKYREYLQTG

-552 RWDNVEELMAVT
+552 RWENVQELVAVA
-564 EEFEEIPLDR
+564 EEFEEIPLER

-587 LTEKLDA
+587 LTEKQDA
-594 PVLLTMHAA
+594 PVLLTLHAA

-610 VFIVGLDDGLI
+610 VFIVGLDDGLL

-658 RSAGGGGGLMD
+658 RSAGAGGGLME

-675 DIPAQLL
+675 DIPPHLL
-682 GVQESAGRTFPFRR
+682 REEEIPGRTISLTRGTDVTLPVSAG
-696 KVETPLREHATAE
+696 ASQ
-709 LEPREAR
+709 PRQAR
-716 FHSGMRIRHPKF
+716 FRSGMRIRHDRF
-728 GEGIILE
+728 GEGVILE
-735 SQVHGSDEVL
+735 SQVHGEDEVL
-745 TVEFEAAG
+745 TVEFETVG

-762 PIEVIE
+762 PIQVLE